1 MPKQT
6 WGWIRPVWIVPLL
19 LALGPLLPA
28 RPALAQS
35 APNPTRI
42 YLPILHP
49 PERAIDPPIFSVER
63 GFRAAPFPLR
73 LSAPSGTSIRFT
85 TDGSAPTPGR
95 GEPYTGPIVISG
107 STVLRALAYRVGSRL
122 PASPVAT
129 HSYLFLGQV
138 PRQPEWPEGFPA
150 TWGRPPLLGELG
162 PIIADYGMDRE
173 VAADP
178 RYRDALREGLESLP
192 SLSIAASVEDL
203 FGSASGIYANAT
215 GRGMEWERPGSVEMI
230 QPDGRSAFQAD
241 AGIRIAGVA
250 SRHHQFTLK
259 HSLSL
264 RFRSRYGQ
272 ARLETPLFSG
282 SSVESFDTLRLRAG
296 FNDSFLYLP
305 WRAQYIRDAWGRAS
319 QREMGWASPHG
330 RFVHLYL
337 DGLYWGVYE
346 LAEEPTAAWAADHLG
361 GREEDYDVVESNAR
375 GESGVEDG
383 TRAAYERLIALENL
397 ADPNRYREL
406 RALLDLPQH
415 IDYLLLNM
423 YGVNLDWPHT
433 NWRAARNRVTGSGFR
448 FLVWD
453 YETSLDLLAP
463 GHANFDITRAA
474 DISRTAGVDSLHDR
488 LMRNAEYR
496 MVFADRVRKQ
506 LLGEGALTAG
516 AATARYRR
524 LADEIDAA
532 MVLESARWGDGPIGF
547 LARRDGGSLWSD
559 FWASFG
565 AGHPQSRDE
574 EWRGERDRLLRDFFP
589 RRDLELL
596 WQLCDRVLYPPIAA
610 PDLDP
615 PGGVPQPALRLVMR
629 PGLGGCPGARRDGQ
643 IYYSLDGSD
652 PREPDSGQPNQPW
665 TGRISHKAIA
675 YKAPIRL
682 TGYSQVMA
690 RTAVVDGGQLLWS
703 ALSSASFGSPA
714 LAITEL
720 MYHPPAAQ
728 AEFLEITNLERLA
741 VDLSGFSTRGITF
754 TFPAGTLLPAGG
766 RLVLVRD
773 PEAFARRHS
782 GVAIGGVY
790 SGRLDDA
797 GERLQLLDPAGE
809 TVIDLR
815 YDDEGFWPLSADGR
829 GHSLVPWQPE
839 AAGDEPEAWRAS
851 AFPGGSP
858 GLPDPPPSWRP
869 VRINEVLAHAAP
881 PLEDAIELYNPSPE
895 LAQISGWFLGDDPDD
910 PRAFRIPEG
919 TLIGPE
925 AYMVFYARD
934 LKVGVPG
941 RISQA
946 GSPAHAEVLPGNGSS
961 PADSP
966 ASIGAGLRLPARGG
980 QVYLASADL
989 GGKPTGYL
997 RGFAYGAA
1005 DAGVSFG
1012 RIPAAAAP
1020 ETAALAAS
1028 SLGADDADSL
1038 ERFRSG
1044 TGAGNAA
1051 PRVGPVVIDEI
1062 MYHPGP
1068 GGTEFVE
1075 IHNISS
1081 EAVVLH
1087 DAQNPASAWRFT
1099 EGIDYAFPAA
1109 ASLPPGGRALVVP
1122 IEPILFRAQ
1131 HFVPP
1136 DVEIY
1141 GPYAGKLSNAGE
1153 RLTLSRPFV
1162 AVEVE
1167 AEPAGGD
1174 PTAPP
1179 DIVVDRIEY
1188 QDSEPWP
1195 LAADG
1200 LGASLERKASDR
1212 YGNDPRN
1219 WLALATGGTPGR
1231 ALTQARQL
1239 VLPFVTVRR

>member
-6 WGWIRPVWIVPLL
+6 REAIRHAWIVPLL
-19 LALGPLLPA
+19 LALSPLFPA
-28 RPALAQS
+28 RQALAQS
-35 APNPTRI
+35 LPGPTRI
-42 YLPILHP
+42 FLPILRP

-73 LSAPSGTSIRFT
+73 LSAPAGTSIRYT
-85 TDGSAPTPGR
+85 TDGSAPAPGK

-107 STVLRALAYRVGSRL
+107 STVVRALAYRPGSRL

-138 PRQPEWPEGFPA
+138 PRQPEWPAGFPA

-162 PIIADYGMDRE
+162 PIIADYGMDPE
-173 VAADP
+173 IAADP
-178 RYRDALREGLESLP
+178 RYRDAMRAGLESLP

-203 FGSASGIYANAT
+203 FGNAEGIYANAT
-215 GRGMEWERPGSVEMI
+215 GRGVEWERPVSVEMI

-264 RFRSRYGQ
+264 RFRSRYGG
-272 ARLETPLFSG
+272 ARLDYPLFPG

-319 QREMGWASPHG
+319 QRDMGWASAQG

-361 GREEDYDVVESNAR
+361 GREADYDVVESNAR

-383 TRAAYERLIALENL
+383 TRSAYERLIAIENL

-433 NWRAARNRVTGSGFR
+433 NWRAARNRVTGGGFQ

-463 GHANFDITRAA
+463 GHANYDPTRAE
-474 DISRTAGVDSLHDR
+474 DISRSAGVDGLHDR

-496 MVFADRVRKQ
+496 MAFADRVRKH
-506 LLGEGALTAG
+506 LLGDGALTAG
-516 AATARYRR
+516 AASARYRR
-524 LADEIDAA
+524 LAEDLDAA
-532 MVLESARWGDGPIGF
+532 MVLESARWGDGPVGS
-547 LARRDGGSLWSD
+547 LARRDGGSLWSE
-559 FWASFG
+559 FWQRFG

-574 EWRGERDRLLRDFFP
+574 EWRVERDRLLQDFFP
-589 RRDLELL
+589 RRDLALL

-629 PGLGGCPGARRDGQ
+629 PGQGGCPGARRDGQ
-643 IYYSLDGSD
+643 IYYSLDGID
-652 PREPDSGQPNQPW
+652 PREADSGQPSQPW

-675 YKAPIRL
+675 YKGPIRL

-690 RTAVVDGGQLLWS
+690 RTAVLDGGQLRWS
-703 ALSSASFGSPA
+703 ALTSATFGSPA
-714 LAITEL
+714 LAFTEL
-720 MYHPPAAQ
+720 MYHPPIAE
-728 AEFLEITNLERLA
+728 AEFLEISNLERLA

-754 TFPAGTLLPAGG
+754 TFPAGTRLAAND

-773 PEAFARRHS
+773 PEAFARQHP

-790 SGRLDDA
+790 GGRLDDA
-797 GERLQLLDPAGE
+797 GERLRLLGPGGE
-809 TVIDLR
+809 PVIDLT
-815 YDDEGFWPLSADGR
+815 YDNDGFWPLSADGR
-829 GHSLVPWQPE
+829 GHSLVPWQAG
-839 AAGDEPEAWRAS
+839 AATGEPEAWRAS
-851 AFPGGSP
+851 ALPDGSP
-858 GLPDPPPSWRP
+858 GRPDPQPNWRP

-881 PLEDAIELYNPSPE
+881 PLEDAIELYNPGPE

-941 RISQA
+941 RISLA
-946 GSPAHAEVLPGNGSS
+946 GGPA
-961 PADSP
+961 
-966 ASIGAGLRLPARGG
+966 IGKGLRLPARGG
-980 QVYLASADL
+980 RVYLASADL

-997 RGFAYGAA
+997 RGFEFGAA
-1005 DAGVSFG
+1005 DVGVSFG
-1012 RIPAAAAP
+1012 RVPGAAAP
-1020 ETAALAAS
+1020 ETAALEAT

-1038 ERFRSG
+1038 EAFRN
-1044 TGAGNAA
+1044 GAGAPNAP

-1062 MYHPGP
+1062 MYHPDP
-1068 GGTEFVE
+1068 RGTEFVE
-1075 IHNISS
+1075 VHNISTES
-1081 EAVVLH
+1081 VLLHEAGK
-1087 DAQNPASAWRFT
+1087 PGSAWRFT
-1099 EGIDYAFPAA
+1099 EGIGYTFPAG
-1109 ASLPPGGRALVVP
+1109 ASLPPGARALVVP
-1122 IEPILFRAQ
+1122 IDPILFRAQ
-1131 HFVPP
+1131 VFVPQE
-1136 DVEIY
+1136 VEIF
-1141 GPYAGKLSNAGE
+1141 GPYAGRLSNGGE
-1153 RLTLSRPFV
+1153 RLTLSRPFE

-1167 AEPAGGD
+1167 VDPAGEASAD
-1174 PTAPP
+1174 PTSV
-1179 DIVVDRIEY
+1179 VVDRIDY
-1188 QDSEPWP
+1188 RDSEPWP

-1200 LGASLERKASDR
+1200 LGASLERRASDR
-1212 YGNDPRN
+1212 YGNDPSN

-1231 ALTQARQL
+1231 ALTRTRQ
-1239 VLPFVTVRR
+1239 VFLPFVTVRR